1 MKNLYNNKIGVSIGL
16 ALLTLVLAVSV
27 GAFPSY
33 AKADWYGSNY
43 NCPAGTYPVML
54 TSSGYWQCESEPAV
68 SYNYPTYYTQYQSYY
83 PLTASCY
90 AVNAGASVPTGTAI
104 QWAASA
110 SGGSGSYSYSW
121 SGTDGLSGS
130 GQSISMSYY
139 NSGVKT
145 ASVTVYSNGQTITV
159 NCSGSVSVYGN
170 AYYYNQPYGTYY
182 PSLSASCQ
190 ANTTY
195 TPLGTAVTWSA
206 SATGGNGYYNYSWSG
221 TDGIS
226 GSVQSIYY
234 TYGQPGSKYASVT
247 VYSNGQTIT
256 EPCNSFVN
264 VGIPA
269 GATTV
274 VVGSSNASGLDI
286 GCYADPSTAAVNQP
300 ITWSVEVSGGLAPY
314 TYSWTGSDGLSGTQS
329 SAIKYYAS
337 SGAKSAIVAVT
348 SADGKTGTKA
358 CSNTVTVRGA
368 GGGTAAP
375 VQQQPAVQ
383 QQTQGNALP
392 AAAAFSLGNV
402 PWGWIAVMVI
412 LVLFS
417 TVMYLLFNRPKI

>member
-145 ASVTVYSNGQTITV
+145 
-159 NCSGSVSVYGN
+159 
-170 AYYYNQPYGTYY
+170 
-182 PSLSASCQ
+182 
-190 ANTTY
+190 
-195 TPLGTAVTWSA
+195 
-206 SATGGNGYYNYSWSG
+206 
-221 TDGIS
+221 
-226 GSVQSIYY
+226 
-234 TYGQPGSKYASVT
+234 ASVT

>member
-1 MKNLYNNKIGVSIGL
+1 
-16 ALLTLVLAVSV
+16 
-27 GAFPSY
+27 
-33 AKADWYGSNY
+33 
-43 NCPAGTYPVML
+43 
-54 TSSGYWQCESEPAV
+54 
-68 SYNYPTYYTQYQSYY
+68 
-83 PLTASCY
+83 
-90 AVNAGASVPTGTAI
+90 
-104 QWAASA
+104 
-110 SGGSGSYSYSW
+110 
-121 SGTDGLSGS
+121 
-130 GQSISMSYY
+130 MSYY

-226 GSVQSIYY
+226 GSGQSIYY